1 MDSGNTQEDANGF
14 VYNAY
19 FQEHPDMVLGNF
31 EMSKSMYGRDELTVV
46 PFDDIPL
53 KDSLEKAVS
62 NIQGKMDQIIFDDNV
77 IEDSNKEIV
86 TIPADPTVKNFSY
99 TLVDDDIY
107 FRENSIMTKME
118 LTETARNRITGMIEI
133 RDCVR
138 NLIDYQKEDFEDSV
152 IENEQKRLNILY
164 DAFTEKYGL
173 INSRGNSL
181 AFRDDSSYYLLCSLE
196 KLK

>member
-1 MDSGNTQEDANGF
+1 
-14 VYNAY
+14 
-19 FQEHPDMVLGNF
+19 
-31 EMSKSMYGRDELTVV
+31 
-46 PFDDIPL
+46 
-53 KDSLEKAVS
+53 
-62 NIQGKMDQIIFDDNV
+62 MDQIIFDDNV

-138 NLIDYQKEDFEDSV
+138 NLIDYQKEDFEDLV

-196 KLK
+196 NLNEDGTLKSKADMFSKRTIRKHVPVESVETSNEACLLYTSDAADE